1 MEIEG
6 EQIIKKGKRM
16 PKWIFIGY
24 VICIAVIIFASVSM
38 EKRQR
43 AELPEAIDFTT
54 DGALGM
60 EEGKYAYLEVQ
71 GLTDEIATYGS
82 TDDTS
87 DSAIDRY
94 CVAYN
99 NGYWYVVDLN
109 LETIDE
115 LKDIKE
121 YTYSTDENAQT
132 PNSIKIYGM
141 TEKIPDELKTM
152 LIDYYNQG
160 VEEENKI
167 TIDDFEKY
175 FGSTL
180 LNVRK
185 SPVDTTAEEVIIFFA
200 MIGMII
206 IFIYNISIYII
217 KQKIKNYLK
226 KNDYENEL
234 AKQLDDNV
242 EEKHYRDM
250 VILTKDFLVDLKS
263 NGGFSTFKYSDVK
276 WIHIHSV
283 KYYGI
288 ITTSS
293 SIIVHLNGGKTNN
306 VIPDKVYMKGICRTN
321 NNKVRKESKEKLVK
335 TVEKIAKE
343 KLGMQKIT
351 NKQIEYVSLPKKDY
365 VESSSEKVIINNQ
378 KNWFE
383 QFVDKVFNR

>member
-16 PKWIFIGY
+16 PKWIFVGY

-43 AELPEAIDFTT
+43 SELPEAIDFTT

-94 CVAYN
+94 YVAYN

-167 TIDDFEKY
+167 TTDDFERY

-180 LNVRK
+180 LNVR
-185 SPVDTTAEEVIIFFA
+185 
-200 MIGMII
+200 
-206 IFIYNISIYII
+206 
-217 KQKIKNYLK
+217 Q
-226 KNDYENEL
+226 
-234 AKQLDDNV
+234 
-242 EEKHYRDM
+242 
-250 VILTKDFLVDLKS
+250 
-263 NGGFSTFKYSDVK
+263 
-276 WIHIHSV
+276 
-283 KYYGI
+283 
-288 ITTSS
+288 
-293 SIIVHLNGGKTNN
+293 
-306 VIPDKVYMKGICRTN
+306 
-321 NNKVRKESKEKLVK
+321 
-335 TVEKIAKE
+335 
-343 KLGMQKIT
+343 
-351 NKQIEYVSLPKKDY
+351 
-365 VESSSEKVIINNQ
+365 
-378 KNWFE
+378 
-383 QFVDKVFNR
+383 

>member
-1 MEIEG
+1 MDIRG
-6 EQIIKKGKRM
+6 EQIIKKGSKI
-16 PKWIFIGY
+16 PTWIWIGY
-24 VICIAVIIFASVSM
+24 LICIIIIICATFSM
-38 EKRQR
+38 KIRNKTEV
-43 AELPEAIDFTT
+43 PEAIDFTT
-54 DGALGM
+54 DGALGI
-60 EEGKYAYLEVQ
+60 EENKYAYLEVQ
-71 GLTDEIATYGS
+71 GLTEEVAIYGNTNNESDEKN
-82 TDDTS
+82 
-87 DSAIDRY
+87 DRY
-94 CVAYN
+94 YIAFN

-167 TIDDFEKY
+167 TTDDFERY

-293 SIIVHLNGGKTNN
+293 SIIVHLNDGKTN
-306 VIPDKVYMKGICRTN
+306 IQCIKIKGGTTEEFLNIFNKIC
-321 NNKVRKESKEKLVK
+321 
-335 TVEKIAKE
+335 
-343 KLGMQKIT
+343 
-351 NKQIEYVSLPKKDY
+351 
-365 VESSSEKVIINNQ
+365 EKVPTDCLKGYTQENIKAFKKYKKENG
-378 KNWFE
+378 K
-383 QFVDKVFNR
+383 

>member
-1 MEIEG
+1 MEIEW

-16 PKWIFIGY
+16 PKWIFVGY

-43 AELPEAIDFTT
+43 SELPEAIDFTT

-94 CVAYN
+94 YVAYN

-167 TIDDFEKY
+167 TTDDFERY

-234 AKQLDDNV
+234 TKQLDDNV

-293 SIIVHLNGGKTNN
+293 SIIVHLNDGKTN
-306 VIPDKVYMKGICRTN
+306 IQCIKIKGGTTEEFLNIFNKIC
-321 NNKVRKESKEKLVK
+321 
-335 TVEKIAKE
+335 
-343 KLGMQKIT
+343 
-351 NKQIEYVSLPKKDY
+351 
-365 VESSSEKVIINNQ
+365 EKVPTDCLKGYTQENIKAFKKYKKENG
-378 KNWFE
+378 K
-383 QFVDKVFNR
+383 

>member
-1 MEIEG
+1 M
-6 EQIIKKGKRM
+6 
-16 PKWIFIGY
+16 
-24 VICIAVIIFASVSM
+24 
-38 EKRQR
+38 
-43 AELPEAIDFTT
+43 
-54 DGALGM
+54 
-60 EEGKYAYLEVQ
+60 
-71 GLTDEIATYGS
+71 
-82 TDDTS
+82 
-87 DSAIDRY
+87 
-94 CVAYN
+94 
-99 NGYWYVVDLN
+99 
-109 LETIDE
+109 
-115 LKDIKE
+115 KDIKE

-167 TIDDFEKY
+167 TTDDFERY

-234 AKQLDDNV
+234 TKQLDDNV

-293 SIIVHLNGGKTNN
+293 SIIVHLNDGKTN
-306 VIPDKVYMKGICRTN
+306 IQCIKIKGGTTEEFLNIFNKIC
-321 NNKVRKESKEKLVK
+321 
-335 TVEKIAKE
+335 
-343 KLGMQKIT
+343 
-351 NKQIEYVSLPKKDY
+351 
-365 VESSSEKVIINNQ
+365 EKVPTDCLKGYTQENIKAFKKYKKENG
-378 KNWFE
+378 K
-383 QFVDKVFNR
+383 

>member
-1 MEIEG
+1 
-6 EQIIKKGKRM
+6 
-16 PKWIFIGY
+16 
-24 VICIAVIIFASVSM
+24 
-38 EKRQR
+38 
-43 AELPEAIDFTT
+43 
-54 DGALGM
+54 
-60 EEGKYAYLEVQ
+60 
-71 GLTDEIATYGS
+71 
-82 TDDTS
+82 
-87 DSAIDRY
+87 
-94 CVAYN
+94 
-99 NGYWYVVDLN
+99 
-109 LETIDE
+109 
-115 LKDIKE
+115 
-121 YTYSTDENAQT
+121 
-132 PNSIKIYGM
+132 
-141 TEKIPDELKTM
+141 M

-293 SIIVHLNGGKTNN
+293 SIIVHLNDGKTNIQCIKIKGGTTEEFLN
-306 VIPDKVYMKGICRTN
+306 IFNKICLSFFFSCFFALSVNTTLYFIYNPNSSFTSSIVYVLGFFLY
-321 NNKVRKESKEKLVK
+321 SF
-335 TVEKIAKE
+335 IAF
-343 KLGMQKIT
+343 L
-351 NKQIEYVSLPKKDY
+351 
-365 VESSSEKVIINNQ
+365 
-378 KNWFE
+378 
-383 QFVDKVFNR
+383 

>member
-1 MEIEG
+1 MEIKG

-24 VICIAVIIFASVSM
+24 VICIAVIIYASVSM

-87 DSAIDRY
+87 DSTIDRY

-167 TIDDFEKY
+167 ATDDFERY

-263 NGGFSTFKYSDVK
+263 NGGFSAFKYSDVK

-293 SIIVHLNGGKTNN
+293 SIIVHLNDGKTN
-306 VIPDKVYMKGICRTN
+306 IQCIKIKGGTTDEFLDIFNKIC
-321 NNKVRKESKEKLVK
+321 
-335 TVEKIAKE
+335 
-343 KLGMQKIT
+343 
-351 NKQIEYVSLPKKDY
+351 
-365 VESSSEKVIINNQ
+365 EKVPTDCLKGYTQENIKAFKEYKKENG
-378 KNWFE
+378 K
-383 QFVDKVFNR
+383 